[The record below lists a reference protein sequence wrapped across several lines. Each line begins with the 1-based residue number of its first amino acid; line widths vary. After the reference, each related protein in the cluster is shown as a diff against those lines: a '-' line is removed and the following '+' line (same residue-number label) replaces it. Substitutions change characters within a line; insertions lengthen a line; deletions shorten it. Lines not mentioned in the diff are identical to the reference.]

1 MATGSPAKSSRPPI
15 GNYEILAHVATG
27 GMGAVY
33 KAMDTRL
40 GREVALK
47 VLLPD
52 QAAQKPLL
60 LKRFRLEARYGGQL
74 SHENIVTLYEYGETQ
89 GIHFLALEY
98 VNGTS
103 LYDYVAQKG
112 TLEVEES
119 RHIII
124 QAIRALTIS
133 TSMASFTAISNRPIF
148 WSLSERGCRSSS
160 SSTWGSPAASMTA
173 DPA

>member
-74 SHENIVTLYEYGETQ
+74 SHENIVTLYEYGETH
-89 GIHFLALEY
+89 GH
-98 VNGTS
+98 S
-103 LYDYVAQKG
+103 LPGARVRRWREPA
-112 TLEVEES
+112 T
-119 RHIII
+119 
-124 QAIRALTIS
+124 TIS
-133 TSMASFTAISNRPIF
+133 PR
-148 WSLSERGCRSSS
+148 RGRWRSKSRA
-160 SSTWGSPAASMTA
+160 T
-173 DPA
+173 